1 MSNSSLAQ
9 KVMPIIGLFYV
20 VIGVIGFTITG
31 FGNFVQNTGDTM
43 LGFSV
48 NPFHNVVH
56 FAIGAFLI
64 VMSLLGPSIAEGA
77 CLGVGLFY
85 IVAFVIGVVG
95 ESNLTIISM
104 FGRGDLENFNHLLNG
119 VLLLFLGLASTAAT
133 EAQSKRTG
141 IPA

>member
-9 KVMPIIGLFYV
+9 KVMPIIGAFYV

-31 FGNFVQNTGDTM
+31 FGNFVQNTDDT
-43 LGFSV
+43 LIGFSI

-64 VMSLLGPSIAEGA
+64 LMALQGPSIAEGA

-85 IVAFVIGVVG
+85 VVAFVIGVAG

-104 FGRGDLENFNHLLNG
+104 FGRGDLENFNHLVNG
-119 VLLLFLGLASTAAT
+119 VLLLFLGLASSAAT
-133 EAQSKRTG
+133 DSQSRRTG